1 MADNEYV
8 RVHCPRCGQWV
19 KCKRSGEVSGISTFY
34 DGKCGLCDKPVLV
47 EDRAAF
53 EQEGAVEIIFK

>member
-1 MADNEYV
+1 MADNMDV
-8 RVHCPRCGQWV
+8 FCPWCGGVV

-34 DGKCGLCDKPVLV
+34 DGECKECEKPVLI
-47 EDRAAF
+47 EDRAAY